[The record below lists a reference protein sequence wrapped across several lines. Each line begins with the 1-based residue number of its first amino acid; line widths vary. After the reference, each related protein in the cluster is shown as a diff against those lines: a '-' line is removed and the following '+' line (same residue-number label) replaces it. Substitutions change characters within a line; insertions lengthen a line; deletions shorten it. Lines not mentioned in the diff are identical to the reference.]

1 MRSGRPA
8 ALGLAAV
15 LLLLANARAQSAVAP
30 DDPALIR
37 NMAQLCMRAAL
48 MSGGVDK
55 ATRPYCECVA
65 PIFAR
70 HMTPD
75 SRYALAVQNN
85 MDVRPR
91 YDDDK
96 ATFADVMKACPPKK

>member
-96 ATFADVMKACPPKK
+96 ATFADVMKACPPKN